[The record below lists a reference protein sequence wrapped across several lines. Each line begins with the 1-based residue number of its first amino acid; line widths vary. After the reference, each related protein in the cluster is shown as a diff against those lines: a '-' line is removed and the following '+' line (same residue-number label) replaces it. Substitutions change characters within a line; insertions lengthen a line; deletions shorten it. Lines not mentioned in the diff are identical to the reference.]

1 MSISV
6 LDALQPAKKPALL
19 GLVVVIGLLVW
30 SIVVFSEVVLLAMA
44 LTYLVS
50 GLVGLARRRLLGHRS
65 A

>member
-1 MSISV
+1 LV
-6 LDALQPAKKPALL
+6 
-19 GLVVVIGLLVW
+19 VVVIGLLVW